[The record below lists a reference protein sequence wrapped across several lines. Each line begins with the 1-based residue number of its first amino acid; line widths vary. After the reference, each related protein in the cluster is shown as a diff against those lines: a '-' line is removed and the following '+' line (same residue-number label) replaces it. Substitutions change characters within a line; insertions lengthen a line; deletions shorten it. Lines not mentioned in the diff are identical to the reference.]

1 MNNLLKN
8 KIKMKKELNEQID
21 VLDEIFGI
29 VKIDELYLSQL
40 QEFLRKNDK
49 LNLKLVGEFE
59 EEFNRCQLVDILK
72 CKNKQY
78 FLIKKY

>member
-8 KIKMKKELNEQID
+8 KIKMKKELNEQLDI
-21 VLDEIFGI
+21 LDEIFGI
-29 VKIDELYLSQL
+29 VAIDELYLSQL
-40 QEFLRKNDK
+40 KEFLRKNDK

-72 CKNKQY
+72 CNNKHY

>member
-1 MNNLLKN
+1 
-8 KIKMKKELNEQID
+8 MKKELNEQID

-29 VKIDELYLSQL
+29 IKIDELYLSQL

-78 FLIKKY
+78 FLIKKN

>member
-40 QEFLRKNDK
+40 KEFLRKNDK

-72 CKNKQY
+72 CNNKQY